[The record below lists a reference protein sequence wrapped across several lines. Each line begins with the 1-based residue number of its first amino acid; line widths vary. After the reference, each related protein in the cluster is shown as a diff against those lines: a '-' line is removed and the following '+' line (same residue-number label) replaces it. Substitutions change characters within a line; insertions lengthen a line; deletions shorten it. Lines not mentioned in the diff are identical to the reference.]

1 MGQDWEVVSRMWGRN
16 VRGLAGSG
24 VGVGGGQQ
32 ELKQECEWIS
42 CKWFRSVKGSA
53 IIGAGM

>member
-1 MGQDWEVVSRMWGRN
+1 MWGRN